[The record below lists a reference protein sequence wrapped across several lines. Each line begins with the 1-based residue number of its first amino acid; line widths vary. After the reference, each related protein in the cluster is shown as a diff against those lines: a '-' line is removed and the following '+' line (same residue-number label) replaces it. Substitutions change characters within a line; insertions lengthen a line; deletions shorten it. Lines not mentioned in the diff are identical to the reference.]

1 MNAEQTLSIVIVF
14 HDNSAAMTLAD
25 HLRHAELNTLVCNEA
40 DHALGF
46 VVAKRASLV
55 VIDEELP
62 NGDSDRLMKT
72 LQAQND
78 STPIL
83 LLTPNA
89 ESAAQKSSQINTYV
103 KPINHP
109 ELVNNIKTVLS
120 SVKSRKIATRR
131 KRAPLMIDPFR
142 FCGGDIDPQ
151 RMEVTFP
158 LGHVEKIGR
167 KELGIIAYLR
177 DNPDTVITR
186 ETLIKA
192 IWGDDANTESRS
204 LDQYI
209 VKVRNL
215 YKRHGLELIP
225 FRTVHSVGY
234 IYDTN

>member
-1 MNAEQTLSIVIVF
+1 M
-14 HDNSAAMTLAD
+14 AMTIAD
-25 HLRHAELNTLVCNEA
+25 YLRKAELNTLVCNEA

-46 VVAKRASLV
+46 VVAKRASLIL
-55 VIDEELP
+55 IDDELP
-62 NGDSDRLMKT
+62 NKDSQRLIETLKDQSEAIPIILLTAAGKSAPSKSNGVDLYEKPIEYEALVALIKKT
-72 LQAQND
+72 L
-78 STPIL
+78 ST
-83 LLTPNA
+83 A
-89 ESAAQKSSQINTYV
+89 
-103 KPINHP
+103 
-109 ELVNNIKTVLS
+109 
-120 SVKSRKIATRR
+120 KSRKIATRR
-131 KRAPLMIDPFR
+131 KRAPLLIEPFR

-225 FRTVHSVGY
+225 FRTVHSIGY

>member
-1 MNAEQTLSIVIVF
+1 MNSEQTLSIVIVLKE
-14 HDNSAAMTLAD
+14 NSEAMTLAD
-25 HLRHAELNTLVCNEA
+25 HLRQIDLNTLICNEA

-46 VVAKRASLV
+46 VIAKRASLIL
-55 VIDEELP
+55 IDDDLP
-62 NGDSDRLMKT
+62 NNDSQRLIQT
-72 LQAQND
+72 LQEHKD
-78 STPIL
+78 TTPVIL
-83 LLTPNA
+83 IA
-89 ESAAQKSSQINTYV
+89 ADASSAASHNASVNVYE
-103 KPINHP
+103 KPINSS
-109 ELVNNIKTVLS
+109 ELVALIKSTLS
-120 SVKSRKIATRR
+120 SLKSRKIASRR
-131 KRAPLMIDPFR
+131 KRAPLLIEPFR

>member
-1 MNAEQTLSIVIVF
+1 MTTEQIQSIVIVF
-14 HDNSAAMTLAD
+14 KENAESMTLAD
-25 HLRHAELNTLVCNEA
+25 HLRQNNLNTLICNEA

-46 VVAKRASLV
+46 VMAKRASII
-55 VIDEELP
+55 VIDDMLP
-62 NGDSDRLMKT
+62 KEDRMRLIGALAEHKDNTPVILVTSEHSDAGHNGITNICK
-72 LQAQND
+72 
-78 STPIL
+78 
-83 LLTPNA
+83 
-89 ESAAQKSSQINTYV
+89 
-103 KPINHP
+103 KPTDYN
-109 ELVNNIKTVLS
+109 ELVSLIKSTLS

-131 KRAPLMIDPFR
+131 KRAPLMIEAFR
-142 FCGGDIDPQ
+142 FCGGEIDPG

-192 IWGDDANTESRS
+192 IWGEDANTESRS

-225 FRTVHSVGY
+225 FRTVHSIGY